1 MDFDKHGNT
10 IFRVK
15 LNSAERKALDAEIAK
30 SFEEFDKEHWLEIDA
45 MVLWVLRERFG
56 WGHKR
61 LRDFYDAFGP
71 VFEGLLKRYEMS
83 GEDGM
88 WLCTHRLK
96 EYGVDLEEWAKE
108 KEKETSE

>member
-1 MDFDKHGNT
+1 MDFDKHRNT

-61 LRDFYDAFGP
+61 LREFYDAFGP
-71 VFEGLLKRYEMS
+71 EFEGLLKRYEMS
-83 GEDGM
+83 GHDGI
-88 WLCTHRLK
+88 WLCTQRLK
-96 EYGVDLEEWAKE
+96 EYGVDLEEWE
-108 KEKETSE
+108 KEKETR